1 MVLLFLLPCKQ
12 VVSGDDDLP
21 RRDDNG
27 ERRRK
32 HDQLRVLAVTG
43 SKTEVDAAGM
53 RTDDR

>member
-1 MVLLFLLPCKQ
+1 MQSSRLFL
-12 VVSGDDDLP
+12 VMIDDLP

>member
-1 MVLLFLLPCKQ
+1 VVLLFLLPCKQ